1 MLERLGGR
9 KFILSM
15 TIVLLTAVLLWLIKI
30 DQDTYKYII
39 LSITGGYLTS
49 NVAQKT
55 IGVMNLDSQTS
66 KLKE

>member
-1 MLERLGGR
+1 MLNKLGGR
-9 KFILSM
+9 KFLLSM
-15 TIVLLTAVLLWLIKI
+15 AIVLLTAVLLWLTKV

-55 IGVMNLDSQTS
+55 IGVLNADKT
-66 KLKE
+66 KF

>member
-1 MLERLGGR
+1 MLDKLGGR

-15 TIVLLTAVLLWLIKI
+15 TIVVLTVIMLWLAKV
-30 DQDTYKYII
+30 DQDTYRYIM

-55 IGVMNLDSQTS
+55 IGVLNGITDKTKS
-66 KLKE
+66 